1 MRRRINQKVFRHVSK
16 PHRAVHS
23 LRKASR
29 TGNCKR
35 LNSNGISVGIIR
47 IRGNRTSSPLNFPVK
62 IVASITLFIIFL
74 TESLVPL
81 QSRGGFMFRRS
92 MMGTPI
98 FNVIECAVACLAN
111 QANSEFSWIVDNR
124 LILILHSIDGLICCR
139 FTGYSGLR

>member
-1 MRRRINQKVFRHVSK
+1 MEFSK
-16 PHRAVHS
+16 FNPHTCNDCPCALLIVIA
-23 LRKASR
+23 KASR

-35 LNSNGISVGIIR
+35 LNSNDISVGIIG
-47 IRGNRTSSPLNFPVK
+47 IRGSRTSSPLNFPVK

-98 FNVIECAVACLAN
+98 FNVGTCGGMPRQIKRI
-111 QANSEFSWIVDNR
+111 QEFSWIVVQPHLDSPQYR
-124 LILILHSIDGLICCR
+124 
-139 FTGYSGLR
+139 